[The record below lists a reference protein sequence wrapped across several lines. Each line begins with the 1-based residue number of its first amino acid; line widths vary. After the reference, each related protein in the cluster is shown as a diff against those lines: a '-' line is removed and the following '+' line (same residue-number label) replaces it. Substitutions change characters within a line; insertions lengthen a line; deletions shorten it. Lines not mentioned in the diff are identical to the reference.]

1 MAENHFITRYCI
13 SRIGENK
20 SDMLGIDELVNLFS
34 HTLQETFYDFLMKYF
49 IKKENICKIALE
61 EQSKK
66 IKNFFK
72 IVELT
77 KEENNI
83 IYGKIIFSDFD
94 EVLKSLIVEQE
105 GNIKA
110 SDMKFVPQRTFFF
123 MIKFIKI
130 REILNKEMNVGI
142 LLLHKRGTHSV
153 KASFSDILSKMNKNI
168 KLNIDA
174 ITFKDE
180 FEELE
185 KAEVKEISI
194 IERDVMS
201 DFSDKDILDL
211 KIKKIDKYQK
221 LRLGKGVFGATKCVK
236 KIYNFAR
243 QKKEAPFYFNIE
255 KSAIDVIVKN
265 KNGDSR
271 VITYTGEQSKQ
282 KIASILLDNNKV
294 YKEKELDWDFIREEF
309 KKEINNCEKRM
320 DVVNW
325 DE

>member
-130 REILNKEMNVGI
+130 REVLNKEMNVGI

-185 KAEVKEISI
+185 KADDPALEWYAW
-194 IERDVMS
+194 R
-201 DFSDKDILDL
+201 FSGRTD
-211 KIKKIDKYQK
+211 
-221 LRLGKGVFGATKCVK
+221 RRTAGGRRVAHRGSRS
-236 KIYNFAR
+236 AR
-243 QKKEAPFYFNIE
+243 RRGYPRPA
-255 KSAIDVIVKN
+255 
-265 KNGDSR
+265 
-271 VITYTGEQSKQ
+271 
-282 KIASILLDNNKV
+282 
-294 YKEKELDWDFIREEF
+294 
-309 KKEINNCEKRM
+309 
-320 DVVNW
+320 
-325 DE
+325 